1 MEMLKTIHFWFGT
14 VGIIIFLLTGQ
25 YMYHELSVL
34 QGMEDGPRMLY
45 RSAHIYFLLASILNL
60 LVGAYLQPASLQ
72 TGKWMQY
79 IISILIII
87 APLFLLAGFF
97 IEPHLEDLTRPY
109 SKAGLYALFAVAL
122 LVFIIGLKNKL
133 TARAHREN

>member
-1 MEMLKTIHFWFGT
+1 METLKTIHFWFGT

-25 YMYHELSVL
+25 YMFHELSVL

-45 RSAHIYFLLASILNL
+45 RSAHIYFLLASIINL
-60 LVGAYLQPASLQ
+60 LVGVYLDPTSLH

-79 IISILIII
+79 IISILIVI

-109 SKAGLYALFAVAL
+109 SKTGLYALFVVAI
-122 LVFIIGLKNKL
+122 LVLITMLKIRLATLK
-133 TARAHREN
+133 R